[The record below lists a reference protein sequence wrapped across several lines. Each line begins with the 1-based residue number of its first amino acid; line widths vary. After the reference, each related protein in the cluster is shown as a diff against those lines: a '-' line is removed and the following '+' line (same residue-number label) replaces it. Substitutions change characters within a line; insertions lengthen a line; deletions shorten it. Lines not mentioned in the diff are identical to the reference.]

1 MMISHANRLQVRL
14 APTPIPSSHLAGLT
28 CLSHPLT
35 KRPNISRYLVF
46 IHISLL
52 IVIQQKKKKRSG
64 SSPFPFEMKSTG
76 QDQFEM
82 NLR

>member
-1 MMISHANRLQVRL
+1 MMIFHANRLQVRL

-28 CLSHPLT
+28 CLSHPLP

-52 IVIQQKKKKRSG
+52 IFIQQKKKKKKNPDPLHFPLKWRVPILRTRSI
-64 SSPFPFEMKSTG
+64 
-76 QDQFEM
+76 
-82 NLR
+82 

>member
-1 MMISHANRLQVRL
+1 MMIFHANRLQVRL

-28 CLSHPLT
+28 CLSHPLP

-52 IVIQQKKKKRSG
+52 IVIQQKKKNPDPLRFPLKLRVPILRTRSI
-64 SSPFPFEMKSTG
+64 
-76 QDQFEM
+76 
-82 NLR
+82 

>member
-28 CLSHPLT
+28 CLSHPLPR
-35 KRPNISRYLVF
+35 RPTISRYLVF

-52 IVIQQKKKKRSG
+52 IVIQQKKKKKDPDPLHFPLKWRVPILRTRSI
-64 SSPFPFEMKSTG
+64 
-76 QDQFEM
+76 
-82 NLR
+82 

>member
-1 MMISHANRLQVRL
+1 MMIFHANRLQVRL

-28 CLSHPLT
+28 CLSHPLP

-52 IVIQQKKKKRSG
+52 IVIQQKKKNDPDPLHFPLKWRVPILRTRSI
-64 SSPFPFEMKSTG
+64 
-76 QDQFEM
+76 
-82 NLR
+82 

>member
-28 CLSHPLT
+28 CLSHPLP

-46 IHISLL
+46 IHLSLL
-52 IVIQQKKKKRSG
+52 IVIQPKKKKKGPDPLHFPLKWRVPILRTRSI
-64 SSPFPFEMKSTG
+64 
-76 QDQFEM
+76 
-82 NLR
+82 

>member
-28 CLSHPLT
+28 CLSHPLP

-52 IVIQQKKKKRSG
+52 IVIQQKKKKDY
-64 SSPFPFEMKSTG
+64 G